1 MSRLFPLTSA
11 ELLNVLS
18 RHRGQAKGIHVDAL
32 SKDTETSA
40 RELRKLITLLREEG
54 VAVCGKPETGYF
66 IAETPHELNEF
77 CIKYL
82 ETRALH
88 SLKLS
93 SRLRNI
99 PLPVLAGQ
107 LFLNQA

>member
-1 MSRLFPLTSA
+1 MQSA

-18 RHRGQAKGIHVDAL
+18 RHRGRAL
-32 SKDTETSA
+32 GVHMDRLAAITGA
-40 RELRKLITLLREEG
+40 PPRVLRKLISELRGEG

-66 IAETPHELNEF
+66 IAETPQELDEF

-82 ETRALH
+82 ESRALH

-93 SRLRNI
+93 SRLRKI

>member
-1 MSRLFPLTSA
+1 MNTA
-11 ELLNVLS
+11 QLLNILS
-18 RHRGQAKGIHVDAL
+18 RYRGRNNGIHVEHLVAL
-32 SKDTETSA
+32 TGQPQ
-40 RELRKLITLLREEG
+40 RRLRKLISELRNEG

-66 IAETPHELNEF
+66 VAETAEELDEF

-82 ETRALH
+82 EQRAMH
-88 SLKLS
+88 SLRLS
-93 SRLRNI
+93 SRLRKI

>member
-1 MSRLFPLTSA
+1 MNSA

-18 RHRGQAKGIHVDAL
+18 AHRGQANGIHVEQLA
-32 SKDTETSA
+32 A
-40 RELRKLITLLREEG
+40 RTGMPARHLRQLITALRTEG
-54 VAVCGKPETGYF
+54 TAICGKPETGYF
-66 IAETPHELNEF
+66 IAETPEELNEF

-82 ETRALH
+82 EARAMH
-88 SLKLS
+88 SLTLS
-93 SRLRNI
+93 SRLRKI

>member
-1 MSRLFPLTSA
+1 MNSA

-18 RHRGQAKGIHVDAL
+18 RHRGAANGIHV
-32 SKDTETSA
+32 A
-40 RELRKLITLLREEG
+40 RLASVTGQPERALRKLISELRTEG
-54 VAVCGKPETGYF
+54 TAICGKPETGYF
-66 IAETPHELNEF
+66 IAETADELNEF

-82 ETRALH
+82 EARAMH
-88 SLKLS
+88 SLTLS
-93 SRLRNI
+93 SRLRKI

>member
-1 MSRLFPLTSA
+1 MNSA
-11 ELLNVLS
+11 QLLNLLS
-18 RHRGQAKGIHVDAL
+18 SHRGQAKGIHVKNLEAL
-32 SKDTETSA
+32 TGVTG
-40 RELRKLITLLREEG
+40 RELRKLISELRNEG
-54 VAVCGKPETGYF
+54 VAICGKPETGYF
-66 IAETPHELNEF
+66 MAETAQELDEF

-82 ETRALH
+82 EQRAMH

-93 SRLRNI
+93 SRLRRI

>member
-1 MSRLFPLTSA
+1 MNSA

-18 RHRGQAKGIHVDAL
+18 RHRGAANGISVERL
-32 SKDTETSA
+32 RRSTGQGERRLRMLIS
-40 RELRKLITLLREEG
+40 ELRREG
-54 VAVCGKPETGYF
+54 VAICGKPVTGYF
-66 IAETPHELNEF
+66 IAETASELDEF

-82 ETRALH
+82 EARAMH
-88 SLKLS
+88 SLTLS
-93 SRLRNI
+93 SRLRKI

>member
-1 MSRLFPLTSA
+1 MNSA
-11 ELLNVLS
+11 ELLNVLCL
-18 RHRGQAKGIHVDAL
+18 HRGQASGVHMDHLEARTGVP
-32 SKDTETSA
+32 A
-40 RELRKLITLLREEG
+40 RELRKLISDLRAEG
-54 VAVCGKPETGYF
+54 VAICGTPATGYF
-66 IAETPHELNEF
+66 IAETAQELDAF
-77 CIKYL
+77 CIHYL
-82 ETRALH
+82 ESRALH

>member
-1 MSRLFPLTSA
+1 MTSA
-11 ELLNVLS
+11 ELLNLLS
-18 RHRGQAKGIHVDAL
+18 AHRGQANGVHVDQL
-32 SKDTETSA
+32 VTRTGVTA
-40 RELRKLITLLREEG
+40 RELRRLITELRTEG
-54 VAVCGKPETGYF
+54 VAICGKPETGYF
-66 IAETPHELNEF
+66 IAETADELNEY

-82 ETRALH
+82 EARALH
-88 SLKLS
+88 SLTLS

>member
-1 MSRLFPLTSA
+1 MNSA

-18 RHRGQAKGIHVDAL
+18 RHRGAANGIHV
-32 SKDTETSA
+32 A
-40 RELRKLITLLREEG
+40 RLASNTGQPERHLRKLISALRKEG
-54 VAVCGKPETGYF
+54 AAICGKPETGYF
-66 IAETPHELNEF
+66 MAETANELDEF

-82 ETRALH
+82 EARALH
-88 SLKLS
+88 SLTLS
-93 SRLRNI
+93 SRLRKI

>member
-1 MSRLFPLTSA
+1 MRSA
-11 ELLNVLS
+11 ELLNILS
-18 RHRGQAKGIHVDAL
+18 AHRGREQGIHMDRLASRTDVP
-32 SKDTETSA
+32 A
-40 RELRKLITLLREEG
+40 RELRKLISELRSEG
-54 VAVCGKPETGYF
+54 VAVCGRPETGYF
-66 IAETPHELNEF
+66 IAETAQELDEF

-82 ETRALH
+82 ESRALH

-93 SRLRNI
+93 SRLRKI

>member
-1 MSRLFPLTSA
+1 MNSA

-18 RHRGQAKGIHVDAL
+18 AHRGQANGIHVEHLAAR
-32 SKDTETSA
+32 TGVPA
-40 RELRKLITLLREEG
+40 RELRRLISALRTEG
-54 VAVCGKPETGYF
+54 TAICGRPETGYF
-66 IAETPHELNEF
+66 IAETPQELDAF

-82 ETRALH
+82 EARALH

-93 SRLRNI
+93 SRLRKI
-99 PLPVLAGQ
+99 PLPILAGQ

>member
-1 MSRLFPLTSA
+1 MSPA
-11 ELLNVLS
+11 ELLNLLS
-18 RHRGQAKGIHVDAL
+18 RHVGQAHGVHVEHLAQR
-32 SKDTETSA
+32 TGVTP
-40 RELRKLITLLREEG
+40 RELRKLITQLRADG

-66 IAETPHELNEF
+66 IAETPAELDDF
-77 CIKYL
+77 CIRFL
-82 ETRALH
+82 EARAMH

-93 SRLRNI
+93 SRLRKI

>member
-1 MSRLFPLTSA
+1 MNA
-11 ELLNVLS
+11 AQLLNLLS
-18 RHRGQAKGIHVDAL
+18 AHRGRDKGIHMDHLVAL
-32 SKDTETSA
+32 TGVPG
-40 RELRKLITLLREEG
+40 RELRKLITDLRSEG
-54 VAVCGKPETGYF
+54 VAICGRPETGYF
-66 IAETPHELNEF
+66 IAETSQELDDF

-82 ETRALH
+82 EARALH

-93 SRLRNI
+93 SRLRQI

>member
-1 MSRLFPLTSA
+1 MNSA
-11 ELLNVLS
+11 ELLNILS
-18 RHRGQAKGIHVDAL
+18 GHRGQANGIHVEQLA
-32 SKDTETSA
+32 A
-40 RELRKLITLLREEG
+40 RTDMPARQLRSLITALRTEG

-66 IAETPHELNEF
+66 IAESPEELDEF

-82 ETRALH
+82 EARALH

-93 SRLRNI
+93 SRLRKI

>member
-1 MSRLFPLTSA
+1 MNSA

-18 RHRGQAKGIHVDAL
+18 GYRGQDNGVHVEQLVARTGV
-32 SKDTETSA
+32 SE
-40 RELRKLITLLREEG
+40 RELRKLISALRTEG
-54 VAVCGKPETGYF
+54 AAICGKPETGYF
-66 IAETPHELNEF
+66 IAETPEELNHF

-82 ETRALH
+82 EARAMH
-88 SLKLS
+88 SLTLS
-93 SRLRNI
+93 SRLRKI